1 MRVVARH
8 LSHNL
13 RAAVDVALLAR
24 ASAPGPGIV
33 EGWLTIR
40 GKLRA
45 LFLFSILGIGSIL
58 GGRMRPE
65 EIENL
70 MHAMNQTR
78 VCQIIREERDDG
90 GEPPAP

>member
-1 MRVVARH
+1 
-8 LSHNL
+8 LS
-13 RAAVDVALLAR
+13 
-24 ASAPGPGIV
+24 IK
-33 EGWLTIR
+33 

-45 LFLFSILGIGSIL
+45 LFLFSILGVASIL

-70 MHAMNQTR
+70 MDAMNRTR

-90 GEPPAP
+90 GEPPVP